1 MCVFLSKNKIKS
13 EQKTKRKMMVI
24 HWRLACTTREAGK
37 TYEIDQQAINAMVE
51 TRAAQAITTANATR
65 DEVGGGTDNIT

>member
-1 MCVFLSKNKIKS
+1 
-13 EQKTKRKMMVI
+13 MMVI
-24 HWRLACTTREAGK
+24 HWRLACTTQEAGK

-65 DEVGGGTDNIT
+65 DEVGGGTNNIS